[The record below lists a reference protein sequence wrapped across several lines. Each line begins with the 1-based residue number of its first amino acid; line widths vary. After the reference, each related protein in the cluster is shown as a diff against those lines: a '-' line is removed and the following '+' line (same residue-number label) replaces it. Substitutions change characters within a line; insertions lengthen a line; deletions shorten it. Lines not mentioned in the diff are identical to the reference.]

1 MKIHRLILI
10 AMLFITSYPLY
21 SQTVKGK
28 IVDADNQPLPYA
40 NVVLLSLPD
49 SAFVTGTVS
58 DEQGVF
64 SLPAHEAGG
73 LLRISSIGYT
83 TAYKPCEV
91 PDLGIIRLESDAQL
105 LGEVVVKANL
115 PVTRMQGDALVTN
128 VQNSVLSKA
137 GSANDVLGKIPGI
150 TKQKDGFEVFGKG
163 TPLIYING
171 RKVRDLSELEQLN
184 SDEIKNVEVIRNP
197 GARYDATVKAV
208 VRIRTAKRQGDGLG
222 FNLRSS
228 YYQSENVDLTDQ
240 LNLNYRHN
248 DWDVFA
254 SVEYQKQKVEQQSD
268 INQTVVGTDRWN
280 HNDDMRVEDSRQKIR
295 ADVGVNRLIN
305 EAHSLGIKYTIN
317 KDFDFLNTA
326 EDNNLV
332 QVNGTEYDYLNSY
345 RTDRAKYK
353 PGHAL
358 SAYYNGKINQTTLD
372 FNADYYQDGYDR
384 NSVVNETSA
393 ETENRDVHSLN
404 QVSNKLVAANL
415 TLSFPL
421 FNGSFAVGSEATYT
435 HREDNYLNEEDY
447 VPTSLSKIK
456 EINATAFAEYS
467 KSFPLGSLALG
478 LRYEHVKFNYYED
491 NKRMDDQSR
500 TFDNLFPHASF
511 DTRIGQVQA
520 QLSYTSKTVR
530 PSYRNLSNNISYVN
544 RYTLQTGNPAIR
556 PTIIHDV
563 TLSGVWRFMQF
574 TMSYIRQKD
583 WIMYWADLQQADG
596 SQIMIRYKNFDEA
609 VPLFSAFLSASPKI
623 GCWSPVWSVGVQKQ
637 WLTIESNGTPIRM
650 NQPLYI
656 GTFNNTWE
664 LPADFMLGLDVRVRS
679 KGDYQNIYLN
689 HATNNVDVSVRK
701 SFLNDALSV
710 ELRGTD
716 LFHKNREYNLLRCG
730 YYTIHQENRFDSRQ
744 FVLTLRYKFNSTKSK
759 YRGTGAGQEQRKRM

>member
-1 MKIHRLILI
+1 
-10 AMLFITSYPLY
+10 
-21 SQTVKGK
+21 
-28 IVDADNQPLPYA
+28 
-40 NVVLLSLPD
+40 
-49 SAFVTGTVS
+49 
-58 DEQGVF
+58 
-64 SLPAHEAGG
+64 
-73 LLRISSIGYT
+73 
-83 TAYKPCEV
+83 
-91 PDLGIIRLESDAQL
+91 
-105 LGEVVVKANL
+105 
-115 PVTRMQGDALVTN
+115 
-128 VQNSVLSKA
+128 
-137 GSANDVLGKIPGI
+137 
-150 TKQKDGFEVFGKG
+150 
-163 TPLIYING
+163 
-171 RKVRDLSELEQLN
+171 
-184 SDEIKNVEVIRNP
+184 
-197 GARYDATVKAV
+197 
-208 VRIRTAKRQGDGLG
+208 
-222 FNLRSS
+222 
-228 YYQSENVDLTDQ
+228 
-240 LNLNYRHN
+240 
-248 DWDVFA
+248 
-254 SVEYQKQKVEQQSD
+254 
-268 INQTVVGTDRWN
+268 
-280 HNDDMRVEDSRQKIR
+280 
-295 ADVGVNRLIN
+295 
-305 EAHSLGIKYTIN
+305 
-317 KDFDFLNTA
+317 
-326 EDNNLV
+326 
-332 QVNGTEYDYLNSY
+332 
-345 RTDRAKYK
+345 
-353 PGHAL
+353 
-358 SAYYNGKINQTTLD
+358 
-372 FNADYYQDGYDR
+372 
-384 NSVVNETSA
+384 
-393 ETENRDVHSLN
+393 
-404 QVSNKLVAANL
+404 
-415 TLSFPL
+415 
-421 FNGSFAVGSEATYT
+421 
-435 HREDNYLNEEDY
+435 
-447 VPTSLSKIK
+447 
-456 EINATAFAEYS
+456 
-467 KSFPLGSLALG
+467 
-478 LRYEHVKFNYYED
+478 
-491 NKRMDDQSR
+491 MDDQSR

-637 WLTIESNGTPIRM
+637 WLTIESNGIPIRM

-730 YYTIHQENRFDSRQ
+730 YYTIHQENRLDSRQ